1 MSIRLSRKKINDMVD
16 RDYSFSSSRSG
27 GGSGAGG
34 GGGVSSQWVDDH
46 YVSKE
51 FFARL
56 FTINGTDENDDD
68 VVVEP
73 NDLETTIT
81 NIQAMVGLW
90 TESYLSALGL
100 NSGGGG
106 GGGSS
111 TLYDLNDVQIP
122 AVMTQANNGQVL
134 MYSYSAGKWINSN
147 IGTGTITDVTL
158 EMPIGFDISHST
170 VGSTV
175 QLSVGFG
182 DTLTK
187 NQVLATPSDMDGS
200 PLWRSLVADDIP
212 DLSSIYVKNTDIAAY
227 TWWGQTLQT
236 VGQMKAVTGNIKMDN
251 GTGIIFKKAT
261 GNSYYDVF
269 DYNNSNNLV
278 IGWGVRE
285 DSDTYL
291 CGRTLQMAV
300 YYTNTNNELVG
311 RSVYYAGNDGNVGIG
326 TTSPYTKLDVDGGV
340 KATKFYLYKPNAAN
354 DTNAVYF
361 QYVSDQSGVELV
373 GAGLFTNSY
382 VSALGANSQGGGGGT
397 DLATVWQSLRT
408 NTDAYAN
415 VQIDTGHLTTA
426 LSGFITQ
433 STADNRYLKLTG
445 GTLSGNLSVKGAHNL
460 SLNDNGISQTSYLGY
475 YINDTNNKRSAQ
487 YVNTVSANGNN
498 AFWMSVTY
506 DVSGSTTLD
515 KGFGLTVDKQ
525 GNCTWRVDGA
535 PEFRSAIG
543 INLDNLV
550 TTNTAQTI
558 SAAKLFS
565 GGITPIAAG
574 SVQTASAGNKL
585 WIKQATVGDD
595 STPNNGLVLE
605 YGTSQWTGQLY
616 MADNGKDGLYW
627 GGWHNGTRQSWM
639 KILDTS
645 SGVTLTTDQTITG
658 TKTFSANVI
667 HGNNT
672 SISFNN
678 TSDTACSVLTLNSS
692 DNLVIGWGVKDTSD
706 TYITGN
712 TIQLNVGGSTSVFY
726 ATNGGNVGIGT
737 TSPSYLLD
745 VNGHASVTRLYLAPN
760 VYLEYDSS
768 KSGVQLVGAGFYTNS
783 YVSALGANSQG
794 GGGGVSLN
802 TLLTS
807 LNSTSLNPAT
817 VSNKVLVNSNGTWTW
832 QDYIA
837 GGGGGGSVTS
847 VGMTVPTGFSVSP
860 SSIDSSGTFAV
871 SFGGSVTKNYVLA
884 SPSSAAGAPS
894 WRALVAADI
903 PDLSGT
909 YATDARMDTV
919 EGYFD
924 SNGYAKTAVKLST
937 VSKTLW
943 GNTYWTSG
951 GVPTSVGVSGTT
963 ASLSYVGSISMAG
976 DITGAGDITMGNKA
990 QPKLTIGQD
999 STYYIRKA
1007 SSSTL
1012 GYGVAIRAGG
1022 DGEQF
1027 AVYST
1032 KTYTNKQLHTTI
1044 GLLSDGYVTAL
1055 SDIRYKDVVAKVS
1068 PRVEDIAGASIIR
1081 YTWKFH
1087 ADKTI
1092 HIGGIA
1098 QEWKVILPETVID
1111 CGDKLSMDY
1120 GKIGAIAGIAN
1131 ARRIVDH
1138 ETRIKQ
1144 LEKENE
1150 QLRKELAAVQ
1160 TTPNPS

>member
-73 NDLETTIT
+73 NDLETAIT

-100 NSGGGG
+100 NPQGGGG
-106 GGGSS
+106 GAT
-111 TLYDLNDVQIP
+111 TLASL
-122 AVMTQANNGQVL
+122 
-134 MYSYSAGKWINSN
+134 
-147 IGTGTITDVTL
+147 TDVTITSPTPGQTL
-158 EMPIGFDISHST
+158 VYDGNGHWVNANASGSVVGVSLTMPTGFTATSST
-170 VGSTV
+170 SGGAVSLTASFNRGS
-175 QLSVGFG
+175 LANGLF
-182 DTLTK
+182 
-187 NQVLATPSDMDGS
+187 LATPVSGNGDPD
-200 PLWRSLVADDIP
+200 WRSLVLDDLPAIP
-212 DLSSIYVKNTDIAAY
+212 WSKIGDDSKPLS
-227 TWWGQTLQT
+227 WWGQNTWDANGAIAGSLS
-236 VGQMKAVTGNIKMDN
+236 GVTNINSLLYFDMTHGGIGINTTSVAEWNRSFKLRVNGDIQGAHIETTSFGGDKMDTWEEPESVTPRKN
-251 GTGIIFKKAT
+251 RLWYG
-261 GNSYYDVF
+261 YDR
-269 DYNNSNNLV
+269 
-278 IGWGVRE
+278 I
-285 DSDTYL
+285 DSDSTHDNSWHTTFSDYF
-291 CGRTLQMAV
+291 GMTFHTR
-300 YYTNTNNELVG
+300 
-311 RSVYYAGNDGNVGIG
+311 DGWISMTIDGKVGIG
-326 TTSPYTKLDVDGGV
+326 TTSPG
-340 KATKFYLYKPNAAN
+340 
-354 DTNAVYF
+354 
-361 QYVSDQSGVELV
+361 
-373 GAGLFTNSY
+373 
-382 VSALGANSQGGGGGT
+382 
-397 DLATVWQSLRT
+397 
-408 NTDAYAN
+408 
-415 VQIDTGHLTTA
+415 
-426 LSGFITQ
+426 
-433 STADNRYLKLTG
+433 
-445 GTLSGNLSVKGAHNL
+445 
-460 SLNDNGISQTSYLGY
+460 
-475 YINDTNNKRSAQ
+475 
-487 YVNTVSANGNN
+487 
-498 AFWMSVTY
+498 
-506 DVSGSTTLD
+506 
-515 KGFGLTVDKQ
+515 
-525 GNCTWRVDGA
+525 
-535 PEFRSAIG
+535 
-543 INLDNLV
+543 
-550 TTNTAQTI
+550 
-558 SAAKLFS
+558 
-565 GGITPIAAG
+565 
-574 SVQTASAGNKL
+574 
-585 WIKQATVGDD
+585 
-595 STPNNGLVLE
+595 
-605 YGTSQWTGQLY
+605 
-616 MADNGKDGLYW
+616 
-627 GGWHNGTRQSWM
+627 
-639 KILDTS
+639 
-645 SGVTLTTDQTITG
+645 
-658 TKTFSANVI
+658 
-667 HGNNT
+667 
-672 SISFNN
+672 
-678 TSDTACSVLTLNSS
+678 
-692 DNLVIGWGVKDTSD
+692 
-706 TYITGN
+706 
-712 TIQLNVGGSTSVFY
+712 
-726 ATNGGNVGIGT
+726 
-737 TSPSYLLD
+737 YLLD

-783 YVSALGANSQG
+783 YVSALGANSSG

-817 VSNKVLVNSNGTWTW
+817 VSNKVLVNSSGTWTW
-832 QDYIA
+832 QNYTSA
-837 GGGGGGSVTS
+837 TGTVTS

-860 SSIDSSGTFAV
+860 SSITSSGTFAV

-903 PDLSGT
+903 PSLDASKITSGTFDAERIPNLSASKITSGTLDAARIPDLSGT
-909 YATDARMDTV
+909 YATDARMDTI

-924 SNGYAKTAVKLST
+924 SSGHAKTALKLST

-951 GVPTSVGVSGTT
+951 GVPTSVGVSGTP
-963 ASLSYVGSISMAG
+963 ASLSYVSSISMAG

-990 QPKLTIGQD
+990 QPKLIIGQD
-999 STYYIRKA
+999 NTYYIRKA

-1068 PRVEDIAGASIIR
+1068 PMVEDIAKASIIR
-1081 YTWKFH
+1081 YTWKFQ

-1098 QEWKVILPETVID
+1098 QEWQKILPETVID
-1111 CGDKLSMDY
+1111 GGDKLSMDY
-1120 GKIGAIAGIAN
+1120 GKIGTIAGIAN

-1144 LEKENE
+1144 LEQENE

-1160 TTPNPS
+1160 TTHNPS

>member
-1 MSIRLSRKKINDMVD
+1 MSIRLSEKKINDMVD

-56 FTINGTDENDDD
+56 FTINGTDDNDDD

-73 NDLETTIT
+73 NDLETSIS
-81 NIQAMVGLW
+81 NIQMMVGAW

-122 AVMTQANNGQVL
+122 AVMSQANDGQVL
-134 MYSYSAGKWINSN
+134 MYSWSARKWINSS

-158 EMPIGFDISHST
+158 EMPTGFDVSHST

-187 NQVLATPSDMDGS
+187 NQVLATPSDVDGS
-200 PLWRSLVADDIP
+200 PLWRSLVLDDLPDIP
-212 DLSSIYVKNTDIAAY
+212 WSKIGDDSKPLS
-227 TWWGQTLQT
+227 WWGQNTWD
-236 VGQMKAVTGNIKMDN
+236 AN
-251 GTGIIFKKAT
+251 GA
-261 GNSYYDVF
+261 
-269 DYNNSNNLV
+269 
-278 IGWGVRE
+278 
-285 DSDTYL
+285 
-291 CGRTLQMAV
+291 
-300 YYTNTNNELVG
+300 
-311 RSVYYAGNDGNVGIG
+311 
-326 TTSPYTKLDVDGGV
+326 
-340 KATKFYLYKPNAAN
+340 
-354 DTNAVYF
+354 
-361 QYVSDQSGVELV
+361 
-373 GAGLFTNSY
+373 
-382 VSALGANSQGGGGGT
+382 
-397 DLATVWQSLRT
+397 
-408 NTDAYAN
+408 
-415 VQIDTGHLTTA
+415 
-426 LSGFITQ
+426 
-433 STADNRYLKLTG
+433 LTG
-445 GTLSGNLSVKGAHNL
+445 SLSDVTNIN
-460 SLNDNGISQTSYLGY
+460 SLLYFD
-475 YINDTNNKRSAQ
+475 
-487 YVNTVSANGNN
+487 
-498 AFWMSVTY
+498 MTY
-506 DVSGSTTLD
+506 G
-515 KGFGLTVDKQ
+515 G
-525 GNCTWRVDGA
+525 
-535 PEFRSAIG
+535 IG
-543 INLDNLV
+543 IN
-550 TTNTAQTI
+550 
-558 SAAKLFS
+558 
-565 GGITPIAAG
+565 
-574 SVQTASAGNKL
+574 TASVAEWNRSFKL
-585 WIKQATVGDD
+585 RVNGDMQVTHVETTSFGGEKTD
-595 STPNNGLVLE
+595 TWTDANNNAHLW
-605 YGTSQWTGQLY
+605 YGYDHRHQNTGVY
-616 MADNGKDGLYW
+616 
-627 GGWHNGTRQSWM
+627 
-639 KILDTS
+639 
-645 SGVTLTTDQTITG
+645 
-658 TKTFSANVI
+658 
-667 HGNNT
+667 
-672 SISFNN
+672 
-678 TSDTACSVLTLNSS
+678 
-692 DNLVIGWGVKDTSD
+692 
-706 TYITGN
+706 
-712 TIQLNVGGSTSVFY
+712 STSFSDY
-726 ATNGGNVGIGT
+726 FGMTFHTASGWISMTGDGKVGIGT

-745 VNGHASVTRLYLAPN
+745 VNGYASVTRLYLAPN

-794 GGGGVSLN
+794 GGGGGVSLN

-817 VSNKVLVNSNGTWTW
+817 VSNKVLVNSSGTWTW
-832 QDYIA
+832 QNYTSA
-837 GGGGGGSVTS
+837 TGTVTS

-871 SFGGSVTKNYVLA
+871 NFGGSVTKNYVLA

-903 PDLSGT
+903 PSLDASKITSGTFADARIPSLAASKITSGTFDAARIPNLSASKITSGTLDAARIPDLSGT

-919 EGYFD
+919 EGYFN
-924 SNGYAKTAVKLST
+924 SSGYANTAVKLST
-937 VSKTLW
+937 VSKKLW
-943 GNTYWTSG
+943 GNIYWTSG
-951 GVPTSVGVSGTT
+951 GVPTSVGVSGTP

-999 STYYIRKA
+999 NTYYIRKA

-1012 GYGVAIRAGG
+1012 GYGIAIRAGG
-1022 DGEQF
+1022 TGEQF

-1068 PRVEDIAGASIIR
+1068 PMVEDIAKASIIR

-1098 QEWKVILPETVID
+1098 QEWKEILPETVID
-1111 CGDKLSMDY
+1111 SGDKLSMDY

-1144 LEKENE
+1144 LEQEILL
-1150 QLRKELAAVQ
+1150 LRQEKK
-1160 TTPNPS
+1160 

>member
-1 MSIRLSRKKINDMVD
+1 MSIRLSRKKINDMVK

-56 FTINGTDENDDD
+56 FTINGTDDNDDD

-73 NDLETTIT
+73 NDLETSIS
-81 NIQAMVGLW
+81 NIQMMVGAW

-122 AVMTQANNGQVL
+122 AVMSQANDGQVL
-134 MYSYSAGKWINSN
+134 MYSWSARKWINSS

-158 EMPIGFDISHST
+158 EMPTGFDVSHST

-187 NQVLATPSDMDGS
+187 NQVLATPSDVDGS
-200 PLWRSLVADDIP
+200 PLWRSLVLDDLPDIP
-212 DLSSIYVKNTDIAAY
+212 WSKIGDDSKPLS
-227 TWWGQTLQT
+227 WWGQNTWD
-236 VGQMKAVTGNIKMDN
+236 AN
-251 GTGIIFKKAT
+251 GA
-261 GNSYYDVF
+261 
-269 DYNNSNNLV
+269 
-278 IGWGVRE
+278 
-285 DSDTYL
+285 
-291 CGRTLQMAV
+291 
-300 YYTNTNNELVG
+300 
-311 RSVYYAGNDGNVGIG
+311 
-326 TTSPYTKLDVDGGV
+326 
-340 KATKFYLYKPNAAN
+340 
-354 DTNAVYF
+354 
-361 QYVSDQSGVELV
+361 
-373 GAGLFTNSY
+373 
-382 VSALGANSQGGGGGT
+382 
-397 DLATVWQSLRT
+397 
-408 NTDAYAN
+408 
-415 VQIDTGHLTTA
+415 
-426 LSGFITQ
+426 
-433 STADNRYLKLTG
+433 LTG
-445 GTLSGNLSVKGAHNL
+445 SLSDVTNIN
-460 SLNDNGISQTSYLGY
+460 SLLYFD
-475 YINDTNNKRSAQ
+475 
-487 YVNTVSANGNN
+487 
-498 AFWMSVTY
+498 MTY
-506 DVSGSTTLD
+506 G
-515 KGFGLTVDKQ
+515 G
-525 GNCTWRVDGA
+525 
-535 PEFRSAIG
+535 IG
-543 INLDNLV
+543 IN
-550 TTNTAQTI
+550 
-558 SAAKLFS
+558 
-565 GGITPIAAG
+565 
-574 SVQTASAGNKL
+574 TASVAEWNRSFKL
-585 WIKQATVGDD
+585 RVNGDMQVTHVETTSFGGEKTD
-595 STPNNGLVLE
+595 TWTDANNNAHLW
-605 YGTSQWTGQLY
+605 YGYDHRHQNTGVY
-616 MADNGKDGLYW
+616 
-627 GGWHNGTRQSWM
+627 
-639 KILDTS
+639 
-645 SGVTLTTDQTITG
+645 
-658 TKTFSANVI
+658 
-667 HGNNT
+667 
-672 SISFNN
+672 
-678 TSDTACSVLTLNSS
+678 
-692 DNLVIGWGVKDTSD
+692 
-706 TYITGN
+706 
-712 TIQLNVGGSTSVFY
+712 STSFSDY
-726 ATNGGNVGIGT
+726 FGMTFHTASGWISMTGDGKVGIGT

-745 VNGHASVTRLYLAPN
+745 VNGYASVTRLYLAPN

-794 GGGGVSLN
+794 GGGGGVSLN

-817 VSNKVLVNSNGTWTW
+817 VYNKVLVNSSGTWTW
-832 QDYIA
+832 QNYTSA
-837 GGGGGGSVTS
+837 TGTVTS

-871 SFGGSVTKNYVLA
+871 TFGGSVTKNYVLA

-903 PDLSGT
+903 PSLDASKITSGTFADARIPSLAASKITSGTFDAARIPNLSASKITSGTLDAARIPDLSGT

-924 SNGYAKTAVKLST
+924 SSGYAKTAVKLST
-937 VSKTLW
+937 VSKKLW
-943 GNTYWTSG
+943 GNIYWTSG
-951 GVPTSVGVSGTT
+951 GVPTSVGVSGTP

-990 QPKLTIGQD
+990 QPKLVIGQD
-999 STYYIRKA
+999 NTYYIRKA

-1012 GYGVAIRAGG
+1012 GYGIAIRAGG
-1022 DGEQF
+1022 TGEQF

-1068 PRVEDIAGASIIR
+1068 PMVEDIAKASIIR

-1144 LEKENE
+1144 LEQEIFLLKQE
-1150 QLRKELAAVQ
+1150 KK
-1160 TTPNPS
+1160 

>member
-56 FTINGTDENDDD
+56 FTINGTDDNDDD

-73 NDLETTIT
+73 NDLETSIS
-81 NIQAMVGLW
+81 NIQMMVGAW

-122 AVMTQANNGQVL
+122 AVMSQANDGQVL
-134 MYSYSAGKWINSN
+134 MYSWSARKWINSS

-158 EMPIGFDISHST
+158 EMPTGFDVSHST

-187 NQVLATPSDMDGS
+187 NQVLATPSDVDGS
-200 PLWRSLVADDIP
+200 PLWRSLVLDDLPDIP
-212 DLSSIYVKNTDIAAY
+212 WSKIGDDSKPLS
-227 TWWGQTLQT
+227 WWGQNTWD
-236 VGQMKAVTGNIKMDN
+236 AN
-251 GTGIIFKKAT
+251 GA
-261 GNSYYDVF
+261 
-269 DYNNSNNLV
+269 
-278 IGWGVRE
+278 
-285 DSDTYL
+285 
-291 CGRTLQMAV
+291 
-300 YYTNTNNELVG
+300 
-311 RSVYYAGNDGNVGIG
+311 
-326 TTSPYTKLDVDGGV
+326 
-340 KATKFYLYKPNAAN
+340 
-354 DTNAVYF
+354 
-361 QYVSDQSGVELV
+361 
-373 GAGLFTNSY
+373 
-382 VSALGANSQGGGGGT
+382 
-397 DLATVWQSLRT
+397 
-408 NTDAYAN
+408 
-415 VQIDTGHLTTA
+415 
-426 LSGFITQ
+426 
-433 STADNRYLKLTG
+433 LTG
-445 GTLSGNLSVKGAHNL
+445 SLSDVTNIN
-460 SLNDNGISQTSYLGY
+460 SLLYFD
-475 YINDTNNKRSAQ
+475 
-487 YVNTVSANGNN
+487 
-498 AFWMSVTY
+498 MTY
-506 DVSGSTTLD
+506 G
-515 KGFGLTVDKQ
+515 G
-525 GNCTWRVDGA
+525 
-535 PEFRSAIG
+535 IG
-543 INLDNLV
+543 IN
-550 TTNTAQTI
+550 
-558 SAAKLFS
+558 
-565 GGITPIAAG
+565 
-574 SVQTASAGNKL
+574 TASVAEWNRSFKL
-585 WIKQATVGDD
+585 RVNGDMQVTHVETTSFGGEKTD
-595 STPNNGLVLE
+595 TWTDANNNAHLW
-605 YGTSQWTGQLY
+605 YGYDHRHQNTGVY
-616 MADNGKDGLYW
+616 
-627 GGWHNGTRQSWM
+627 
-639 KILDTS
+639 
-645 SGVTLTTDQTITG
+645 
-658 TKTFSANVI
+658 
-667 HGNNT
+667 
-672 SISFNN
+672 
-678 TSDTACSVLTLNSS
+678 
-692 DNLVIGWGVKDTSD
+692 
-706 TYITGN
+706 
-712 TIQLNVGGSTSVFY
+712 STSFSDY
-726 ATNGGNVGIGT
+726 FGMTFHTASGWISMTGDGKVGIGT

-745 VNGHASVTRLYLAPN
+745 VNGYASVTRLYLAPN

-794 GGGGVSLN
+794 GGGGGVSLN

-817 VSNKVLVNSNGTWTW
+817 VSNKVLVNSSGTWTW
-832 QDYIA
+832 QNYTSA
-837 GGGGGGSVTS
+837 TGTVTS

-860 SSIDSSGTFAV
+860 SSITSSGTFAV
-871 SFGGSVTKNYVLA
+871 NFGGSVTKNYVLA

-903 PDLSGT
+903 PSLDASKITSGTFADARIPSLAASKITSGTFDAARIPNLSASKITSGTLDAARIPDLSGT

-919 EGYFD
+919 EGYFN
-924 SNGYAKTAVKLST
+924 SSGYANTAVKLST

-951 GVPTSVGVSGTT
+951 GVPTSVGVSGTP

-999 STYYIRKA
+999 NTYYIRKA

-1012 GYGVAIRAGG
+1012 GYGIAIRAGG
-1022 DGEQF
+1022 TGEQF

-1068 PRVEDIAGASIIR
+1068 PMVEDIAKASIIR

-1111 CGDKLSMDY
+1111 SGDKLSMDY

-1144 LEKENE
+1144 LEQEIFLLK
-1150 QLRKELAAVQ
+1150 QGLKD
-1160 TTPNPS
+1160 

>member
-56 FTINGTDENDDD
+56 FTINGTDANDDD

-73 NDLETTIT
+73 NDLDTTIS
-81 NIQAMVGLW
+81 NIQMMVGAW

-122 AVMTQANNGQVL
+122 AVMSQANDGQVL
-134 MYSYSAGKWINSN
+134 MYSWSARKWINSS

-158 EMPIGFDISHST
+158 EMPTGFDVSHST

-187 NQVLATPSDMDGS
+187 NQVLATPSDVDGS
-200 PLWRSLVADDIP
+200 PLWRSLVLDDLPDIP
-212 DLSSIYVKNTDIAAY
+212 WSKIGADSKPLS
-227 TWWGQTLQT
+227 WWGQ
-236 VGQMKAVTGNIKMDN
+236 
-251 GTGIIFKKAT
+251 
-261 GNSYYDVF
+261 
-269 DYNNSNNLV
+269 
-278 IGWGVRE
+278 
-285 DSDTYL
+285 
-291 CGRTLQMAV
+291 
-300 YYTNTNNELVG
+300 NTW
-311 RSVYYAGNDGNVGIG
+311 D
-326 TTSPYTKLDVDGGV
+326 
-340 KATKFYLYKPNAAN
+340 
-354 DTNAVYF
+354 
-361 QYVSDQSGVELV
+361 
-373 GAGLFTNSY
+373 
-382 VSALGANSQGGGGGT
+382 
-397 DLATVWQSLRT
+397 
-408 NTDAYAN
+408 
-415 VQIDTGHLTTA
+415 
-426 LSGFITQ
+426 
-433 STADNRYLKLTG
+433 
-445 GTLSGNLSVKGAHNL
+445 
-460 SLNDNGISQTSYLGY
+460 
-475 YINDTNNKRSAQ
+475 
-487 YVNTVSANGNN
+487 ANG
-498 AFWMSVTY
+498 AIAGSLSDVTNINSMLY
-506 DVSGSTTLD
+506 FDMTYG
-515 KGFGLTVDKQ
+515 G
-525 GNCTWRVDGA
+525 
-535 PEFRSAIG
+535 IG
-543 INLDNLV
+543 IN
-550 TTNTAQTI
+550 
-558 SAAKLFS
+558 
-565 GGITPIAAG
+565 
-574 SVQTASAGNKL
+574 TASVAEWNRSFKL
-585 WIKQATVGDD
+585 RVNGDMQVTHVETTSFGGEKTD
-595 STPNNGLVLE
+595 TWTDANNNAHLW
-605 YGTSQWTGQLY
+605 YGYDHRHQNTGVY
-616 MADNGKDGLYW
+616 
-627 GGWHNGTRQSWM
+627 
-639 KILDTS
+639 
-645 SGVTLTTDQTITG
+645 
-658 TKTFSANVI
+658 
-667 HGNNT
+667 
-672 SISFNN
+672 
-678 TSDTACSVLTLNSS
+678 
-692 DNLVIGWGVKDTSD
+692 
-706 TYITGN
+706 
-712 TIQLNVGGSTSVFY
+712 STSFSDY
-726 ATNGGNVGIGT
+726 FGMTFHTASGWISMTGDGKVGIGT

-745 VNGHASVTRLYLAPN
+745 VNGYASVTRLYLAPN

-794 GGGGVSLN
+794 GGGGGVSLN

-817 VSNKVLVNSNGTWTW
+817 VSNKVLVNSSGTWTW
-832 QDYIA
+832 QNYTSA
-837 GGGGGGSVTS
+837 TGTVTS

-860 SSIDSSGTFAV
+860 SSITSSGTFAV
-871 SFGGSVTKNYVLA
+871 NFGGSVTKNYVLA

-903 PDLSGT
+903 PSLDASKITSGTFADARIPSLAASKITSGTFDAARIPNLSASKITSGTLDAARIPDLSGT

-924 SNGYAKTAVKLST
+924 SSGYAKTAVKLST
-937 VSKTLW
+937 VSKKLW
-943 GNTYWTSG
+943 GNIYWTSG
-951 GVPTSVGVSGTT
+951 GVPTSVGVSGTP

-990 QPKLTIGQD
+990 QPKLVIGQD
-999 STYYIRKA
+999 NTYYIRKA

-1012 GYGVAIRAGG
+1012 GYGIAIRAGG
-1022 DGEQF
+1022 TGEQF

-1068 PRVEDIAGASIIR
+1068 PMVEDIAKASIIR

-1098 QEWKVILPETVID
+1098 QEWKEILPETVID
-1111 CGDKLSMDY
+1111 SGDKLSMDY

-1144 LEKENE
+1144 LEQEIFLLKQE
-1150 QLRKELAAVQ
+1150 KK
-1160 TTPNPS
+1160 

>member
-1 MSIRLSRKKINDMVD
+1 MSKRLSRDEIIRWVGTDKTGIT
-16 RDYSFSSSRSG
+16 RRRSG

-56 FTINGTDENDDD
+56 FTVNGTDENDDD

-81 NIQAMVGLW
+81 NIQMMVGAW

-122 AVMTQANNGQVL
+122 AVMSQANDGQVL
-134 MYSYSAGKWINSN
+134 MYSWSARKWINSS

-158 EMPIGFDISHST
+158 EMPTGFDVSHST

-175 QLSVGFG
+175 ALSVDFG

-187 NQVLATPSDMDGS
+187 NQVLATPAAADGS
-200 PLWRSLVADDIP
+200 PLWRSLVLDDLPDIP
-212 DLSSIYVKNTDIAAY
+212 WSKIGDDSKPLS
-227 TWWGQTLQT
+227 WWGQNTWDANGAIAGSLSD
-236 VGQMKAVTGNIKMDN
+236 VTNID
-251 GTGIIFKKAT
+251 
-261 GNSYYDVF
+261 SLLYF
-269 DYNNSNNLV
+269 D
-278 IGWGVRE
+278 
-285 DSDTYL
+285 T
-291 CGRTLQMAV
+291 
-300 YYTNTNNELVG
+300 
-311 RSVYYAGNDGNVGIG
+311 
-326 TTSPYTKLDVDGGV
+326 
-340 KATKFYLYKPNAAN
+340 
-354 DTNAVYF
+354 
-361 QYVSDQSGVELV
+361 
-373 GAGLFTNSY
+373 TNSY
-382 VSALGANSQGGGGGT
+382 IGLNTSSPEYHIDVIGQLRFRQTSSQTASCILGCFNDSDLPFVRFRDPDNTIFDICLANTGTAESPVYSLEMGRYNKYTNIIGSNIRMYSKTSADANSVSLAFRAIMGGRVAVGAADNTLTGGNTDCKLVVNGSACTAEADGTFMQIGLVRLVYDSTNNALKVIKKDGTTANFYATGAVSALGANSSGGGGGT
-397 DLATVWQSLRT
+397 
-408 NTDAYAN
+408 
-415 VQIDTGHLTTA
+415 
-426 LSGFITQ
+426 
-433 STADNRYLKLTG
+433 
-445 GTLSGNLSVKGAHNL
+445 
-460 SLNDNGISQTSYLGY
+460 
-475 YINDTNNKRSAQ
+475 
-487 YVNTVSANGNN
+487 
-498 AFWMSVTY
+498 
-506 DVSGSTTLD
+506 
-515 KGFGLTVDKQ
+515 
-525 GNCTWRVDGA
+525 
-535 PEFRSAIG
+535 
-543 INLDNLV
+543 
-550 TTNTAQTI
+550 
-558 SAAKLFS
+558 
-565 GGITPIAAG
+565 
-574 SVQTASAGNKL
+574 
-585 WIKQATVGDD
+585 
-595 STPNNGLVLE
+595 
-605 YGTSQWTGQLY
+605 
-616 MADNGKDGLYW
+616 
-627 GGWHNGTRQSWM
+627 
-639 KILDTS
+639 
-645 SGVTLTTDQTITG
+645 
-658 TKTFSANVI
+658 
-667 HGNNT
+667 
-672 SISFNN
+672 
-678 TSDTACSVLTLNSS
+678 
-692 DNLVIGWGVKDTSD
+692 
-706 TYITGN
+706 
-712 TIQLNVGGSTSVFY
+712 
-726 ATNGGNVGIGT
+726 
-737 TSPSYLLD
+737 
-745 VNGHASVTRLYLAPN
+745 
-760 VYLEYDSS
+760 
-768 KSGVQLVGAGFYTNS
+768 
-783 YVSALGANSQG
+783 
-794 GGGGVSLN
+794 SLN

-817 VSNKVLVNSNGTWTW
+817 VSNKVLVNSSGTWTW
-832 QDYIA
+832 QNYTSA
-837 GGGGGGSVTS
+837 TGTVTS

-894 WRALVAADI
+894 WRALVATDIPNLDANKITSGTFDAARIPNLSASKITSGTLDAARI

-909 YATDARMDTV
+909 YATDARMDTI

-924 SNGYAKTAVKLST
+924 SSGHAKTALKLST

-951 GVPTSVGVSGTT
+951 GVPTSVGVSGTP
-963 ASLSYVGSISMAG
+963 ASLSYVSSISMAG

-990 QPKLTIGQD
+990 QPKLIIGQD
-999 STYYIRKA
+999 NTYYIRKA
-1007 SSSTL
+1007 PSSTL

-1068 PRVEDIAGASIIR
+1068 PMVEDIAKASIIR

-1092 HIGGIA
+1092 HIGCIA

-1144 LEKENE
+1144 LEQEIFL
-1150 QLRKELAAVQ
+1150 LRQGLKD
-1160 TTPNPS
+1160 